1 MDSVMHNRPRWVTP
15 VSLFA
20 ILFGL
25 LTLKE
30 GGSVLFFEGAAREAA
45 GNYVP
50 FVLWFNFSAGFAY
63 IAAGIGLWGMKRWS
77 AYLAIL
83 IAVSTLIVFTAFGV
97 HVLQGGAFE
106 LRTVIAMTLRSSIWL
121 AIAFAANRLFLRG
134 NAGQMKK

>member
-15 VSLFA
+15 VSFFGMF
-20 ILFGL
+20 FGL
-25 LTLKE
+25 VSLKE

-77 AYLAIL
+77 AYLSIL

-97 HVLQGGAFE
+97 HVFQGGAFE
-106 LRTVIAMTLRSSIWL
+106 WRTVIAMSLRSSIWL
-121 AIAFAANRLFLRG
+121 AIAFAANRLF
-134 NAGQMKK
+134 

>member
-1 MDSVMHNRPRWVTP
+1 MDTVIQKRPRWVIP
-15 VSLFA
+15 VSIFA
-20 ILFGL
+20 IFFGL

-45 GNYVP
+45 GSYVP

-77 AYLAIL
+77 AYLAVVV
-83 IAVSTLIVFTAFGV
+83 AVSTIIVFTGFGV

-106 LRTVIAMTLRSSIWL
+106 WRTVIAMTLRSSIWL
-121 AIAFAANRLFLRG
+121 AIAFAASRKLS
-134 NAGQMKK
+134 

>member
-1 MDSVMHNRPRWVTP
+1 MDPVIQNRPRWVTA

-20 ILFGL
+20 IFFGL

-30 GGSVLFFEGAAREAA
+30 GGSVLFFEGAARRAA
-45 GNYVP
+45 GNYLP

-83 IAVSTLIVFTAFGV
+83 IAAATLIVFTAFGV
-97 HVLQGGAFE
+97 HVLQGGAYE
-106 LRTVIAMTLRSSIWL
+106 WRTVIAMCLRSSIWL
-121 AIAFAANRLFLRG
+121 AIAFAVSRKLS
-134 NAGQMKK
+134 

>member
-1 MDSVMHNRPRWVTP
+1 MDSVIQNRPRWVTF
-15 VSLFA
+15 VSVFA
-20 ILFGL
+20 IIFGL

-30 GGSVLFFEGAAREAA
+30 GGSVLFFEGAARKAA

-63 IAAGIGLWGMKRWS
+63 IAAGIGLWKMQRWS

-97 HVLQGGAFE
+97 HVFQGGAFE
-106 LRTVIAMTLRSSIWL
+106 MRTVIAMSLRSSIWL
-121 AIAFAANRLFLRG
+121 AIAFAANRLF
-134 NAGQMKK
+134 

>member
-1 MDSVMHNRPRWVTP
+1 MDSVIQNRPRWVTP

-20 ILFGL
+20 IFFGL

-30 GGSVLFFEGAAREAA
+30 GGSVLFFEGTAREAA
-45 GNYVP
+45 GSYVP

-77 AYLAIL
+77 AYLAVI

-97 HVLQGGAFE
+97 HVLRGGAFE
-106 LRTVIAMTLRSSIWL
+106 MRTVIAMPLRSSIWL
-121 AIAFAANRLFLRG
+121 AIAFAANRLFLRVMQG
-134 NAGQMKK
+134 K

>member
-1 MDSVMHNRPRWVTP
+1 MDSVMQNRPRWVTP
-15 VSLFA
+15 VSIFA

-30 GGSVLFFEGAAREAA
+30 GGSVLFFEGEAREAA
-45 GNYVP
+45 GNYLP

-77 AYLAIL
+77 AYLAVI

-121 AIAFAANRLFLRG
+121 AIAFAANRLFLRVMQG
-134 NAGQMKK
+134 K

>member
-1 MDSVMHNRPRWVTP
+1 MDSVMQNRPRWVIP

-30 GGSVLFFEGAAREAA
+30 GGFVLFFDGPAREAA
-45 GNYVP
+45 GSYVP

-63 IAAGIGLWGMKRWS
+63 VAAGIGLWGMKRWS

-83 IAVSTLIVFTAFGV
+83 IAAATLIVFTAFGV

-106 LRTVIAMTLRSSIWL
+106 RRTVIAMSLRSSIWL
-121 AIAFAANRLFLRG
+121 AIAFAANRHILH
-134 NAGQMKK
+134 

>member
-1 MDSVMHNRPRWVTP
+1 MDSVMQNRPRWVIP

-30 GGSVLFFEGAAREAA
+30 GGFVLFFDGPAREAA
-45 GNYVP
+45 GSYVP

-63 IAAGIGLWGMKRWS
+63 VAAGIGLWGMKRWS

-83 IAVSTLIVFTAFGV
+83 IAAATLIVFTAFGV

-106 LRTVIAMTLRSSIWL
+106 RRTVIAMSLRSSIWL
-121 AIAFAANRLFLRG
+121 AIAFAANSLFLRVMQG
-134 NAGQMKK
+134 K

>member
-1 MDSVMHNRPRWVTP
+1 MVPVMQNRPRWVTP

-20 ILFGL
+20 IFFGL

-30 GGSVLFFEGAAREAA
+30 GGSVLFFEGAARKAA

-63 IAAGIGLWGMKRWS
+63 VAAGIGLWGMKRWS
-77 AYLAIL
+77 AYLAVI

-121 AIAFAANRLFLRG
+121 AIAFAANRLFRG
-134 NAGQMKK
+134 GMQGK

>member
-1 MDSVMHNRPRWVTP
+1 MDSVMQNRPRWVIP

-25 LTLKE
+25 LPLKE

-45 GNYVP
+45 GSYVP

-77 AYLAIL
+77 AYLSIL
-83 IAVSTLIVFTAFGV
+83 IAAATLIVFTAFGIL
-97 HVLQGGAFE
+97 VLQGGAFE
-106 LRTVIAMTLRSSIWL
+106 WRTVIAMSLRSSTSESLIS
-121 AIAFAANRLFLRG
+121 ASSPQIFG
-134 NAGQMKK
+134 

>member
-1 MDSVMHNRPRWVTP
+1 MDPVMQNRPRWVTP
-15 VSLFA
+15 VSIFA
-20 ILFGL
+20 ISFGL

-45 GNYVP
+45 GSYVP

-77 AYLAIL
+77 AYLAVI

-106 LRTVIAMTLRSSIWL
+106 MRTVIAMTLRSSIWL
-121 AIAFAANRLFLRG
+121 AIAFAANRLFLRVMQG
-134 NAGQMKK
+134 K